1 MEALGEY
8 IVNLLNNSIAKWLQD
23 LFLGFITAVMGFV
36 SDMIANMWNIDVIKA
51 LVNCT
56 SGISMGV
63 FAVGVLLMLY
73 DIMEARSEEKTVYMS
88 AVTKNF
94 VAGAAF
100 AMFGSQFIAVMNQ
113 AILNLCALLK
123 ISDSVRD
130 FENSDFMQ
138 QSASVIQDAMNVS
151 LGDVLGAVIIILVVL
166 IGSGVFVYKA
176 AMRFVQFLTLILMVP
191 LYETSILR
199 GDQTAFSSW
208 FRQAIS
214 VGLTYFFEIGRAHV

>member
-100 AMFGSQFIAVMNQ
+100 AM
-113 AILNLCALLK
+113 
-123 ISDSVRD
+123 
-130 FENSDFMQ
+130 
-138 QSASVIQDAMNVS
+138 
-151 LGDVLGAVIIILVVL
+151 
-166 IGSGVFVYKA
+166 Y
-176 AMRFVQFLTLILMVP
+176 
-191 LYETSILR
+191 
-199 GDQTAFSSW
+199 
-208 FRQAIS
+208 RQP
-214 VGLTYFFEIGRAHV
+214 TC